1 MQKMEILGSKCPKQ
15 FLLSAKETLHLLGCF
30 SKFSQYLEEYSKEVG
45 QACMNQIHA
54 LLASVYYK
62 NEKEWMTLQDEIG
75 ANVPLSFGSNFV

>member
-1 MQKMEILGSKCPKQ
+1 MEILGSKCPKQ
-15 FLLSAKETLHLLGCF
+15 FLPSAKETLHLLGCF
-30 SKFSQYLEEYSKEVG
+30 SKEKFSQYLEEYSKEVG
-45 QACMNQIHA
+45 QACMNQIYA

>member
-1 MQKMEILGSKCPKQ
+1 MEILGSKCPKQ

-30 SKFSQYLEEYSKEVG
+30 SNGKFSQYLEEYSKEVG
-45 QACMNQIHA
+45 QACMNQIYA